1 MLIVSILLTG
11 VVVGVLPGLFGVDKI
26 LSFTNIVAGL
36 SGALAGAFLGF
47 GDAPL
52 FLEYPVLNE
61 KTLMVVVALLFV
73 IVKVLVSKRKIAP

>member
-26 LSFTNIVAGL
+26 LSFTNIVVGL